1 MSQGL
6 MPSCASSTI
15 LSLMWLGRGRPLT
28 NTPPSW
34 FTSPYAFTW
43 DGSEMYTSEVLTVDQ
58 WESKFCSTQYGVLES
73 GFVRIAATNC
83 FYETNWGFTDRLELQ
98 NFAVWWV
105 WANIPL
111 TLAKYQAAQWWK
123 LAKTDLQRLLSHL
136 HLYAL
141 NTRRFNMSSDKKLKR
156 RKLERS
162 IYNPVLEFSFLLS
175 LQTLKCMC
183 MSFWV

>member
-111 TLAKYQAAQWWK
+111 TLAILLSSRSMVKTSK
-123 LAKTDLQRLLSHL
+123 NRFAKTSV
-136 HLYAL
+136 
-141 NTRRFNMSSDKKLKR
+141 TSS
-156 RKLERS
+156 
-162 IYNPVLEFSFLLS
+162 S
-175 LQTLKCMC
+175 LCSEYSQI
-183 MSFWV
+183 